1 MYQIIN
7 PPAQIVEPLIALSI
21 LYVAVEN
28 MVSRKL
34 RTSRLVVVFLF
45 GLVHGMGFASALGQ
59 LGLPQSSYFSSLL
72 LFNLGVELG
81 QILVIVLAWLVLAKW
96 FANKPYYR
104 KLIVMPLSMIIGV
117 ISVYWIIE
125 RLFF

>member
-1 MYQIIN
+1 
-7 PPAQIVEPLIALSI
+7 
-21 LYVAVEN
+21 
-28 MVSRKL
+28 
-34 RTSRLVVVFLF
+34 
-45 GLVHGMGFASALGQ
+45 MGFASALGQ

-104 KLIVMPLSMIIGV
+104 KLIVMPLSIIIGI